1 MKTPDI
7 QCGIASS
14 RRRGSGEAPDIGR
27 VSRLRGGPPSQTG
40 TPHLRR
46 RGAKPN
52 AARKRVML
60 IWSAILGTATLTVLG
75 VVFALWVNARLSS
88 RVLVTTSEQ
97 TEDNDRIASKF
108 PSPSREQAL
117 EQVKRAVTNRN
128 QDQISSLFRM
138 GGATSS
144 EIMDF
149 LKSSEQRDGAIE
161 RYDWLS
167 SQDSKGLLLEGVLVV
182 YKNGGKPV
190 ERIAFLT
197 PDESGDW
204 KLDFDA
210 FARSIRPSWKDLLSA
225 KANDALV
232 RVLVGRDYYYNGL
245 YHEKEWICYTIAS
258 PDMEEL
264 LRGYCKV
271 GSPEAAEMEELFAQG
286 RKMCRATLQIH
297 HNKQAES
304 KQFEITRIVAGDWVV
319 AEVPERRG

>member
-1 MKTPDI
+1 MKPQDI

-27 VSRLRGGPPSQTG
+27 VSRLRGGPTSSTD
-40 TPHLRR
+40 TSRLRR
-46 RGAKPN
+46 RGARPN

-60 IWSAILGTATLTVLG
+60 IWSAVLGAATVAVLG
-75 VVFALWVNARLSS
+75 VAFFLWIDMRVSS
-88 RVLVTTSEQ
+88 GDLAVTSDR
-97 TEDNDRIASKF
+97 TEIHERIASKF

-128 QDQISSLFRM
+128 QDQISFLFRM
-138 GGATSS
+138 GGATSA
-144 EIMDF
+144 EILDF
-149 LKSSEQRDGAIE
+149 LKSSEQRDGVVE

-167 SQDSKGLLLEGVLVV
+167 SLDSNGLLLEGVLVV
-182 YKNGGKPV
+182 YKNGEKSV

-210 FARSIRPSWKDLLSA
+210 FARSIQPSWEELLSA
-225 KANDALV
+225 KSDKALV

-245 YHEKEWICYTIAS
+245 YDEKEWICYTISS

-264 LRGYCKV
+264 LRGYCKT
-271 GSPEAAEMEELFAQG
+271 GSPEAAEMEKLFAQG
-286 RKMCRATLQIH
+286 QKMSRATLEIH
-297 HNKQAES
+297 HDKQAES

-319 AEVPERRG
+319 AETPARRG